1 MEHMYISKFTEE
13 EFDQIIRI
21 SGGKRYTDNPKI
33 EEENCDYIIDNAVIE
48 LKIIE
53 EEPIEKESKQKKL
66 ADLFRSDIKTV
77 ILNPLDLDSNNKRK
91 YYQELATPIKTALK
105 KASKQ
110 LSFSA
115 EKVGAKVKIAVV
127 INNGL
132 TMTTSEEFTEIAIN
146 RAKNDTSGID
156 TLITAGIYYYS
167 DTYDGIVITEFKDHY
182 IRGLKCPEVFEKL
195 STSWKDMMD
204 QYMTKQIHDIQ
215 MERQKGP
222 VLDLFFELN
231 GIRYVKPPILWGKPS
246 DFFGNQ
252 GRPREDST
260 GMETCP
266 PVAIVLPIFNEDSY
280 ETVKKYIIDS
290 DILLNNLDDYRKW
303 AKNERALSQ
312 DLLKPTVLIMIT
324 IHDLKFLGK
333 DFWFSDITK
342 YALEKFQ
349 NSINSVIEN
358 SLEIPENPLSLNY
371 ILLQVNEIG
380 IDRANDLAFISHNT
394 EGLYTENQNYIIK
407 GERMKFEY
415 ALALASSYC
424 LSLEADTV
432 YYYRNEDFKWK

>member
-1 MEHMYISKFTEE
+1 MYISKFTEE
-13 EFDQIIRI
+13 EFDKIIRK

-33 EEENCDYIIDNAVIE
+33 EEENCDYILDNAVIE

-66 ADLFRSDIKTV
+66 ANLFPSDIKTV
-77 ILNPLDLDSNNKRK
+77 ILNPLDLNTKNKQK
-91 YYQELATPIKTALK
+91 YYQELSTPIKTALR

-110 LSFSA
+110 LSISA
-115 EKVGAKVKIAVV
+115 NKVGAKVKIAIV

-132 TMTTSEEFTEIAIN
+132 TMTTSEEFTDIAIK

-167 DTYDGIVITEFKDHY
+167 DTFDGIVITDFKDHY
-182 IRGLKCPEVFEKL
+182 IRGPKCPEIFNKL
-195 STSWKDMMD
+195 ITSWNDMMD
-204 QYMTKQIHDIQ
+204 RYMTKQIQDIQ
-215 MERQKGP
+215 MKRQKGP

-246 DFFGNQ
+246 DFFGKQ

-260 GMETCP
+260 GIESCP
-266 PVAIVLPIFNEDSY
+266 PVAIVLPIFNEESY
-280 ETVKKYIIDS
+280 NYVKKRILD
-290 DILLNNLDDYRKW
+290 DGILLNNFDDYLNW
-303 AKNERALSQ
+303 AKIERESNQ
-312 DLLKPTVLIMIT
+312 DKLKPTVLILISINDT
-324 IHDLKFLGK
+324 KFLGN
-333 DFWFSDITK
+333 DFRFSDITK
-342 YALEKFQ
+342 YALKKFQ
-349 NSINSVIEN
+349 HSINIVIKYSFE
-358 SLEIPENPLSLNY
+358 LPEHPLSLNY

-380 IDRANDLAFISHNT
+380 IDKANDIAFISHNI
-394 EGLYTENQNYIIK
+394 EGLYTSKQTYVIK

-415 ALALASSYC
+415 AIALASSYC